1 MVKDIFLGILII
13 WNLMSLYFCF
23 ACDGCKNEH
32 DVKMAK
38 DSEESLFKKL
48 LEKEAECECLQ
59 ETVRGLKIETA
70 QLQKQLEIK
79 NEIIK
84 RNDIIAK
91 R

>member
-13 WNLMSLYFCF
+13 WNLIILYFCSK
-23 ACDGCKNEH
+23 CNGCKNEQ

-38 DSEESLFKKL
+38 DSEESLFKKYI
-48 LEKEAECECLQ
+48 EKESECECLK
-59 ETVRGLKIETA
+59 ETVRGLKIQVT

-79 NEIIK
+79 DEIIK
-84 RNDIIAK
+84 K